1 MVVRERSMFV
11 SKRLIKNIIVALLV
25 CLVGLASK
33 TFGQESQKPKQQPE
47 DVVRVYT
54 DLVQTDVM
62 VFDRQGRF
70 VNGLKREDFELRID
84 GKPQPIEFFERIAAG
99 SADEETQLSA
109 ARGSSPANQRKV
121 AGPVPLDRGRTIF
134 FYVDDFHL
142 APGDLIFLR
151 KALLRF
157 IDQDM
162 GQNDEAV
169 ITSASGQIG
178 FLQQLTDNR
187 AVLRAA
193 VGRLN
198 ARPYFVRDV
207 ERPPMT
213 EYQALEIDGNQT
225 LTGQAGRSYHD
236 VTGFFVNEY
245 LKEHPPTSSEDYE
258 AAELYVRNRARQI
271 LQQAAAITTDTLAV
285 FENLVRSATQLPG
298 RKLVFFVSGGFFL
311 DKRNSDAPE
320 RLQLITNSAARNG
333 VVIYSLDAKG
343 LTSGLPNAGEDVA
356 VDPSSTLDRESRG
369 ELLAS
374 REGMETLA
382 RDTGGRPIFDTN
394 ALDTGLAKA
403 VKETSVYYL
412 LAWRPNHEVQSSGK
426 SRRIEVSL
434 VGHRDLTVR
443 IRRGFLDAPAE
454 NSKQATIKEQK
465 VKDKPPEVKLREAIG
480 GVYPSKE
487 LPVALS
493 LNYLNTPKKGLL
505 LTASMQLMID
515 SLSFTTEDGKEKAM
529 VDIAGSVYND
539 QGKMGATFK
548 EQATIAPAPNQTRQ
562 SGQAFVY
569 NYHVSLS
576 PGLYQVRVGV
586 RDEKSGKVG
595 TVNEWI
601 EIPNLSSHHLT
612 LSSVIAREQPQ
623 LTASPART
631 DQNLPPRSLLRVDHR
646 FHRHSSLRFLVYI
659 YNAARAP
666 ADSKPDVA
674 LQVQV
679 LRDQQPVITTPL
691 KEVSTAGIEALDQL
705 PCGADLSLESLAPG
719 HYLLLVTVIDRVS
732 KTSASQEMRFDV
744 E

>member
-1 MVVRERSMFV
+1 MFV
-11 SKRLIKNIIVALLV
+11 SKHLIKNIIVTLLV
-25 CLVGLASK
+25 SLLALASK

-47 DVVRVYT
+47 DIVRVYT

-62 VFDRQGRF
+62 VFDKQGRF
-70 VNGLKREDFELRID
+70 VNGLKREEFELRID
-84 GKPQPIEFFERIAAG
+84 GKPHPIEFFERIAAG
-99 SADEETQLSA
+99 SADEETQLAA
-109 ARGSSPANQRKV
+109 ARGGSPNQKKTV
-121 AGPVPLDRGRTIF
+121 GPVPLDRGRTIF

-142 APGDLIFLR
+142 AAGDLVFLR

-193 VGRLN
+193 VNRLN

-213 EYQALEIDGNQT
+213 EYQALLIDRSPTAIGPSGRNYLD
-225 LTGQAGRSYHD
+225 LTEY
-236 VTGFFVNEY
+236 FVREV
-245 LKEHPPTSSEDYE
+245 LKLTQDTSPEGVE
-258 AAELYVRNRARQI
+258 AAELRVRNRARQI
-271 LQQAAAITTDTLAV
+271 LQQAAAITTNTLAV

-298 RKLVFFVSGGFFL
+298 RKLVFFVSDGFFL
-311 DKRNSDAPE
+311 DRRNSDNADK
-320 RLQLITNSAARNG
+320 LHLITSAAARNG
-333 VVIYSLDAKG
+333 VVIYSLDARA
-343 LTSGLPNAGEDVA
+343 LTSGIADA
-356 VDPSSTLDRESRG
+356 VEEASSGVIDTSGLLDRDSKG

-394 ALDTGLAKA
+394 ALDTGLGKA
-403 VKETSVYYL
+403 LKETSLYYL

-434 VGHRDLTVR
+434 VGHPDLTVR
-443 IRRGFLDAPAE
+443 IRQGFLDTALAD
-454 NSKQATIKEQK
+454 NSRQATKKVQK
-465 VKDKPPEVKLREAIG
+465 VTDKPPEVKLREAIG
-480 GVYPSKE
+480 GVYPSRE
-487 LPVALS
+487 LPIALS
-493 LNYLNTPKKGLL
+493 LNYVNTPNKGLL
-505 LTASMQLMID
+505 LTASMQLLID
-515 SLSFTTEDGKEKAM
+515 SLTFTNEDGKEKAA

-539 QGKMGATFK
+539 QGKVGASFK
-548 EQATIAPAPNQTRQ
+548 EQATIAPAPNQIRQ

-576 PGLYQVRVGV
+576 PGLYQIRVGV

-601 EIPNLSSHHLT
+601 EIPNLSLHRLT
-612 LSSVIAREQPQ
+612 LSSVMAREQPQ
-623 LTASPART
+623 LAASPAKT
-631 DQNLPPRSLLRVDHR
+631 DQNLPPRPIVRVDHR

-719 HYLLLVTVIDRVS
+719 HYLLLVTVIDRIS